1 MADPVPTAGDAA
13 GKRSGPDG
21 LRALDRAVSIL
32 LELAASP
39 TGVTLAETARR
50 TGLNVS
56 TAHRL
61 LGALRDHR
69 LARETVDG
77 LQALGPAT
85 LILARGFLGGLD
97 FRVEALAVLS
107 ELRDRTDEACHL
119 ATLAAPHV
127 VYVDKLDSTHPLRV
141 MTRIGATAPAVDTA
155 LGRAILAYSP
165 PDVVRAAMAASATQL
180 QREVPGIEDVLVATR
195 ERGHA
200 TENEE
205 NQPGVHS
212 LAAPVFDESGAV
224 IAAIDIAVPASRF
237 DERRASEL
245 GRLVRLSADRISE
258 ALGFGAD
265 AATSAHG

>member
-1 MADPVPTAGDAA
+1 MSDPAPAS
-13 GKRSGPDG
+13 GKRKGPDG

-32 LELAASP
+32 FELAASP

-50 TGLNVS
+50 TGLNLT
-56 TAHRL
+56 TAHRII
-61 LGALRDHR
+61 GALREHR
-69 LARETVDG
+69 LTRETVDG

-97 FRVEALAVLS
+97 FRVEALPVLS
-107 ELRDRTDEACHL
+107 ELRDETDEACHL

-165 PDVVRAAMAASATQL
+165 PEVRQAVVSASIAQL
-180 QREVPGIEDVLVATR
+180 GREVPELDDVLAATR

-200 TENEE
+200 VEHED

-224 IAAIDIAVPASRF
+224 IAAIDVSIPASRF
-237 DERRASEL
+237 DEQRATEL
-245 GRLVRLSADRISE
+245 GELVRRSADRISD
-258 ALGFGAD
+258 ALGFSAD
-265 AATSAHG
+265 VPRSSHG